1 MRRAGWQ
8 DVDSCLHPLTARHR
22 QQYRAIGGQLAVY
35 LRQRGHDLPSAQ
47 TLQALAS
54 DFAAEHDD
62 LVLPLKDLLLKPAF
76 RQLIPKAGSGK
87 GVLERQALLQS
98 MRKTFAPA
106 VIDALGDVLS
116 GFLDLPKDSTAEA
129 AIPATHPD
137 SIPNTQPRSISQ
149 DNQRQSASQI
159 SNSPSSSSK
168 SSAPA
173 KRTSGRTLAIALLG
187 AGTCVL
193 GLGLIAVTTETPLC
207 QLLKICLGQQNT
219 GNYIS
224 STLERGSLAQ
234 KSLEQATD
242 LETYQSAASQ
252 LDAVLSKLNSLELSP
267 GQHLIQQKLQN
278 VATRARDAIAQDKL
292 DQERLLR
299 VQQAIESARNL
310 SGEGR
315 EAQLY
320 AARRDLEPIASSGFA
335 ASRARELRQQLDSLL
350 AESPEAP
357 SSTPAEAPTPRSY
370 TPRPSTTG
378 SDTLWRS
385 RPLW

>member
-1 MRRAGWQ
+1 M
-8 DVDSCLHPLTARHR
+8 SARHR

-35 LRQRGHDLPSAQ
+35 LRQRGHELPSAQ

-54 DFAAEHDD
+54 DFAAGHDD

-87 GVLERQALLQS
+87 GALERQALLQS
-98 MRKTFAPA
+98 MQSTFAPA
-106 VIDALGDVLS
+106 VIDALADVLS
-116 GFLDLPKDSTAEA
+116 GFLDLPKDSTSDA
-129 AIPATHPD
+129 AIPSANFE
-137 SIPNTQPRSISQ
+137 SIPNTQTSSVRQ
-149 DNQRQSASQI
+149 EKQRQPTSQTT
-159 SNSPSSSSK
+159 NSPSTSSK

-187 AGTCVL
+187 VGTCVL
-193 GLGLIAVTTETPLC
+193 GLGLIAATPVTPLC
-207 QLLKICLGQQNT
+207 QPLKICLGQQKT
-219 GNYIS
+219 GNDIS
-224 STLERGSLAQ
+224 STLESGSLAQ

-242 LETYQSAASQ
+242 LETYQSAATQ
-252 LDAVLSKLNSLELSP
+252 LDAALSKLNTLELSP
-267 GQHLIQQKLQN
+267 DQHLIQQKLQD
-278 VATRARDAIAQDKL
+278 VATRARDAIAQEKL

-299 VQQAIESARNL
+299 AQQAIESARNL

-315 EAQLY
+315 EAQLD

-357 SSTPAEAPTPRSY
+357 RSTQSDPPAPRSN

-378 SDTLWRS
+378 SDTPWRS
-385 RPLW
+385 QPLW

>member
-1 MRRAGWQ
+1 
-8 DVDSCLHPLTARHR
+8 
-22 QQYRAIGGQLAVY
+22 VY

-54 DFAAEHDD
+54 DFAAGHDD
-62 LVLPLKDLLLKPAF
+62 LVLPLKLLLLKPAF

-87 GVLERQALLQS
+87 GALERQALLQS
-98 MRKTFAPA
+98 MQNTFAPA
-106 VIDALGDVLS
+106 VIDALADVLS
-116 GFLDLPKDSTAEA
+116 GFLDLPKDSTSEA

-149 DNQRQSASQI
+149 EKQRQPTSPTADSPSAS
-159 SNSPSSSSK
+159 SASSV
-168 SSAPA
+168 PA

-193 GLGLIAVTTETPLC
+193 GLGLIALTPVTPLC
-207 QLLKICLGQQNT
+207 HSLKICLGQQNT
-219 GNYIS
+219 GNDIT
-224 STLERGSLAQ
+224 STLEIGSLAQ

-252 LDAVLSKLNSLELSP
+252 LNAALSKLNSLELSP
-267 GQHLIQQKLQN
+267 DQHLIQQKLQN
-278 VATRARDAIAQDKL
+278 VAIRARDAIAQEKL
-292 DQERLLR
+292 DQESLLR
-299 VQQAIESARNL
+299 AQQAIESARNL

-315 EAQLY
+315 IAQLD

-357 SSTPAEAPTPRSY
+357 SSTPADAPTPRSY
-370 TPRPSTTG
+370 TPRPSTAG
-378 SDTLWRS
+378 SGTPRRS
-385 RPLW
+385 QPLW